1 MALFPD
7 QKAKQTVFLLQSVLT
22 VGQQVLILFILSGVG
37 FALGKAKM
45 VGEAFSRGC
54 SQLIMY
60 VVSPCM
66 MVVAFQRSF
75 EKEGFHNFCMAL
87 LLAVLIHLL
96 GIAMAQL
103 FFRHD
108 GPPSLFNRQR
118 RLPLFA
124 MLRLHCF
131 QTQPR

>member
-1 MALFPD
+1 M
-7 QKAKQTVFLLQSVLT
+7 LQSVLT

-75 EKEGFHNFCMAL
+75 EKEG
-87 LLAVLIHLL
+87 
-96 GIAMAQL
+96 
-103 FFRHD
+103 
-108 GPPSLFNRQR
+108 
-118 RLPLFA
+118 
-124 MLRLHCF
+124 LRMCWLC
-131 QTQPR
+131 